1 MVAWHAAGDRAGNLF
16 TAFVRA
22 GSEAGCQE
30 QQFAAE
36 VRDQPL
42 GDVVAKDVDQ
52 PVLVGQGGGT

>member
-42 GDVVAKDVDQ
+42 GDVVARMSISRCWSGRVE
-52 PVLVGQGGGT
+52 GT